1 MTIQSNMAPHDS
13 PGISPLAS
21 DVLALDSCV
30 TGNMDVIEQGIAL
43 LGSLSDDDYQY
54 VAAPYVNSS
63 IGEHFRHSLDL
74 YCSLMNEKQT
84 GVIDYDFRRRGAS
97 VEACRTTALREL
109 EHIKQW
115 LLALRSSDIYRHV
128 EVKTEVSLHQQYSE
142 QLTSSMAREL
152 IFVAAHAIHHY
163 ALIRVS
169 ALCCN
174 AEVSA
179 EFGIAP
185 ATASYLRGK
194 A

>member
-1 MTIQSNMAPHDS
+1 MTTPASSATHGNPS
-13 PGISPLAS
+13 ISLLIS
-21 DVLALDSCV
+21 DVHVLDSCV
-30 TGNMDVIEQGIAL
+30 TGNVDVIEQGIAL
-43 LGSLSDDDYQY
+43 LDTLSDDDYQH
-54 VAAPYVNSS
+54 VATPYVNSS

-74 YCSLMNEKQT
+74 YCSLMNEQQT
-84 GVIDYDFRRRGAS
+84 GIIDYDFRRRGAP
-97 VEACRTTALREL
+97 VEACRKTALREF

-115 LLALRSSDIYRHV
+115 LLALRSNDIYRHV

-169 ALCCN
+169 ALYCN
-174 AEVSA
+174 ADVSA
-179 EFGIAP
+179 DFGIAP
-185 ATASYLRGK
+185 ATASYLRGQ

>member
-1 MTIQSNMAPHDS
+1 MTVPVKPATHNNPS
-13 PGISPLAS
+13 ISPFTS
-21 DVLALDSCV
+21 DVHALDSCV
-30 TGNMDVIEQGIAL
+30 TGNMDVIEQGIIL
-43 LGSLSDDDYQY
+43 LGTLSDDEYQH
-54 VAAPYVNSS
+54 VATPYVNSS

-74 YCSLMNEKQT
+74 YFSLMNEQQT
-84 GVIDYDFRRRGAS
+84 GIIDYDFRRRGS
-97 VEACRTTALREL
+97 QVEECRTTALREF

-115 LLALRSSDIYRHV
+115 LLALRSGDIYRHV

-169 ALCCN
+169 ALYCN
-174 AEVSA
+174 ADVSA
-179 EFGIAP
+179 DFGIAP
-185 ATASYLRGK
+185 ATASYLRGQ